1 MTNNGGVLREGL
13 CLKVG
18 ASRLVMLTMIE
29 AFIGLFHHPGFF
41 GLFFLRHFF
50 YNKFLGVQIKQM
62 LL

>member
-29 AFIGLFHHPGFF
+29 AFIGLFHHLGFF
-41 GLFFLRHFF
+41 GLFFFF
-50 YNKFLGVQIKQM
+50 YYTFLGIQIKQK